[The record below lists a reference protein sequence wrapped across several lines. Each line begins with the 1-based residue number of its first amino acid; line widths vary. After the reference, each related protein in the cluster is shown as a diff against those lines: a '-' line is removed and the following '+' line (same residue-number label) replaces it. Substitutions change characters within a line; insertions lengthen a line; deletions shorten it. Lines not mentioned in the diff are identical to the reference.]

1 MGKKIICAS
10 CIAFVVALLVNVPA
24 VFVWNLFLNGQ
35 GSINLTASLAV
46 AVSVALSVALAFS
59 FVLVARRRQE
69 HQVN

>member
-35 GSINLTASLAV
+35 GSI
-46 AVSVALSVALAFS
+46 SVALSVALAIS